1 LNGELSTHT
10 HNNVTLTQPD
20 VKKQDV
26 FIKKEYLPAPN
37 KLLKIEKSRDDVTRM
52 LNFVN
57 PPAEVVT
64 VAPAL
69 PPLTNKS
76 GIIVKNETQMLQ
88 PKIEVEPTVEVAVK
102 VDPPLPAVM
111 PEEPL
116 PPPPPSPA
124 KEVKADD
131 KKDRPIK
138 VETSTA
144 KTSSSSSSSSSKTSS
159 SSSHRHS
166 SSSSSHHKSNHHS
179 SSSHKSGSSSHRDC
193 SRCYKRSKIKHANIG
208 IQCRRDSNSGKSLP
222 SATVTTAT
230 DITASTARIPT
241 INREL
246 NTVSRTSP
254 LALAS
259 GLENLKYSRFFHIE
273 VHPNGGASFV
283 HMYQDEIAGL
293 NDEEMDELVDEY
305 FQVVFSEDGNGFANH
320 VMGIVHDAAAY
331 LPDLLEHM
339 AENYPNLTVK
349 AGVLGRNS
357 DIETSTMTQYNEQ
370 VRRIK
375 VLWLLASVSQH
386 FFVFHFKVV
395 KNYAHGTVRYG
406 PLHQISLVGK
416 VHEEVGGYFPDL
428 LARLEANKF
437 LNRVSFKR

>member
-37 KLLKIEKSRDDVTRM
+37 KLLKIEKSREDVSRM

-57 PPAEVVT
+57 PTVVEVVT
-64 VAPAL
+64 APPAL

-76 GIIVKNETQMLQ
+76 GIIVKNETQMLL
-88 PKIEVEPTVEVAVK
+88 PKIEVETVQEVVK
-102 VDPPLPAVM
+102 IEPPPLPAVKIEV
-111 PEEPL
+111 PPPL

-124 KEVKADD
+124 KEVKPEDR
-131 KKDRPIK
+131 KDRSVK
-138 VETSTA
+138 VEGSAT
-144 KTSSSSSSSSSKTSS
+144 KTSSSSSTSKT

-166 SSSSSHHKSNHHS
+166 SSSSSHHKSNHHSSSS

-208 IQCRRDSNSGKSLP
+208 IQCRRDSTSGKPLTS
-222 SATVTTAT
+222 STSSTTTAT
-230 DITASTARIPT
+230 TTVSDIAAMTARIST
-241 INREL
+241 ANREL
-246 NTVSRTSP
+246 NTVSRTAA

-259 GLENLKYSRFFHIE
+259 GMENLKYSRFFHIE

-293 NDEEMDELVDEY
+293 TDEEMDELVDEY

-339 AENYPNLTVK
+339 AESYPNLTVK

-370 VRRIK
+370 VSETK
-375 VLWLLASVSQH
+375 EL
-386 FFVFHFKVV
+386 
-395 KNYAHGTVRYG
+395 GVR
-406 PLHQISLVGK
+406 
-416 VHEEVGGYFPDL
+416 EW
-428 LARLEANKF
+428 
-437 LNRVSFKR
+437 